1 MDNIDTEV
9 FMNDMQMTK
18 IVERFSRKS
27 APVEDQIKVI
37 RVPDYKTVYIEQIGD
52 VGRSIVLSE
61 YMVDGKSYWAG
72 YSSRSETVFVSQA
85 CRD

>member
-1 MDNIDTEV
+1 
-9 FMNDMQMTK
+9 MNEMEMTK
-18 IVERFSRKS
+18 IVEQFSRKS
-27 APVEDQIKVI
+27 EPVDGKIKVT
-37 RVPDYKTVYIEQIGD
+37 RVPDYKTVYIEQIGE

-61 YMVDGKSYWAG
+61 YSVDGKTYWAG

>member
-1 MDNIDTEV
+1 
-9 FMNDMQMTK
+9 MNEMQMTK
-18 IVERFSRKS
+18 IVERFSRKI
-27 APVEDQIKVI
+27 APAEGPIKVT

-52 VGRSIVLSE
+52 IGRSVMMSE
-61 YMVDGKSYWAG
+61 YTVDGKTYWAG